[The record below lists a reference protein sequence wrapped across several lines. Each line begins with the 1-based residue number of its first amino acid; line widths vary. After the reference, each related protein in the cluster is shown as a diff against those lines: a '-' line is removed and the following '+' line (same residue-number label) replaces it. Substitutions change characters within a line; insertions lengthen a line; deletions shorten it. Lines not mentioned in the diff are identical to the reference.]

1 METDLKPQLVGGQ
14 VRVTEPMPEL
24 FACERRMRFVIAPAG
39 TRRYSPHVRSSFHHV
54 AVAVAA
60 AVAVAVAVAAKVP
73 MLLGAFDFP
82 NQRVVVNAI
91 FASSGNGD
99 VDLAAIA
106 ADYKTLGNNR
116 VTLKQA
122 APWVFR

>member
-14 VRVTEPMPEL
+14 VRVAEPMPKL
-24 FACERRMRFVIAPAG
+24 FACERRIRFVIAPAG

-60 AVAVAVAVAAKVP
+60 AVAVAVAAKVP

-116 VTLKQA
+116 ASPKQT
-122 APWVFR
+122 APWVL

>member
-14 VRVTEPMPEL
+14 VRVAEPMPEL

-54 AVAVAA
+54 AVAVAGA
-60 AVAVAVAVAAKVP
+60 GAAKVP

-91 FASSGNGD
+91 FTSSGNGD

-106 ADYKTLGNNR
+106 AHYKPLGNNR
-116 VTLKQA
+116 ASPRQA
-122 APWVFR
+122 APWVL